1 MKNKTLYELFIGLL
15 ALMGIMMIILDLMY
29 RLPIIVVESFYYIN
43 LIITI
48 IFFID
53 YLIRLFTS
61 KKKLRFI
68 FSNFIDIL
76 SIFPIILIRELI
88 FNLNLGR
95 LMDINTE
102 FIIIKLIILFIFVIK
117 FKNKIRE
124 AVKVNKF
131 YYLLIITTIIIVLG
145 AVIIALLEEMSFG
158 DAIWWSFVTFTT
170 VGYGDILLSTK
181 MGRVVAVIL
190 MVFGIGFIGVTTST
204 IAAYTVNRDMKKG
217 VKRNFKDETIEF
229 IKIKIDD
236 LDNVSDEELDNIYKT
251 LKVLKEN
258 RRKYK

>member
-1 MKNKTLYELFIGLL
+1 MLT
-15 ALMGIMMIILDLMY
+15 
-29 RLPIIVVESFYYIN
+29 
-43 LIITI
+43 
-48 IFFID
+48 
-53 YLIRLFTS
+53 
-61 KKKLRFI
+61 
-68 FSNFIDIL
+68 
-76 SIFPIILIRELI
+76 
-88 FNLNLGR
+88 
-95 LMDINTE
+95 
-102 FIIIKLIILFIFVIK
+102 
-117 FKNKIRE
+117 
-124 AVKVNKF
+124 
-131 YYLLIITTIIIVLG
+131 
-145 AVIIALLEEMSFG
+145 
-158 DAIWWSFVTFTT
+158 
-170 VGYGDILLSTK
+170 TK

>member
-15 ALMGIMMIILDLMY
+15 ALMGVIIIILDLMY
-29 RLPIIVVESFYYIN
+29 RLPIMVVESFYYIN

-53 YLIRLFTS
+53 YLLRFCIS
-61 KKKLRFI
+61 KKKLSFI

-76 SIFPIILIRELI
+76 SIFPIILIRKVIL
-88 FNLNLGR
+88 NLNLGKVVEV
-95 LMDINTE
+95 NTE
-102 FIIIKLIILFIFVIK
+102 FKIIKLVILFILVIK

-131 YYLLIITTIIIVLG
+131 NYLLIITTIIIVLG
-145 AVIIALLEEMSFG
+145 AVTISLLEEMSFG

-170 VGYGDILLSTK
+170 VGYGDILLTTK
-181 MGRVVAVIL
+181 MGRIVAIIL

-204 IAAYTVNRDMKKG
+204 IAAYTVNKDIRK
-217 VKRNFKDETIEF
+217 VNKRNFKDETIEF
-229 IKIKIDD
+229 IKFKC
-236 LDNVSDEELDNIYKT
+236 NGK
-251 LKVLKEN
+251 
-258 RRKYK
+258 RRRFFKN